1 MKFKML
7 VFGLVA
13 VSLTACVSIPQ
24 STAPSTE
31 LTSNK
36 DLKINKTITNDEIVP
51 THSVALPEYDG
62 HPILIFING
71 MCVVQNPSNRQ
82 TPFGEWVEQL
92 PTFRGWE
99 TVENS
104 AGGKCA
110 AGKTYIPQTL
120 CKSALQV
127 PMNDEAATEKWLQA
141 HATAIQKLKPILKA
155 ALSGDMANGD
165 CP

>member
-1 MKFKML
+1 MKFKMML
-7 VFGLVA
+7 LGLVA
-13 VSLTACVSIPQ
+13 ISLTACVSIPQ

-36 DLKINKTITNDEIVP
+36 DLKINKAITNDEIVP
-51 THSVALPEYDG
+51 THSVALAEYDG
-62 HPILIFING
+62 HPILIIING
-71 MCVVQNPSNRQ
+71 TCVVQNPSNRQ
-82 TPFGEWVEQL
+82 TPFGEWTEQV
-92 PTFRGWE
+92 PGFRGWE

-104 AGGKCA
+104 ALGKCA

-120 CKSALQV
+120 CKTALQV

-141 HATAIQKLKPILKA
+141 HSTAIHQLKPFLKA
-155 ALSGDMANGD
+155 ALSGGIANGD